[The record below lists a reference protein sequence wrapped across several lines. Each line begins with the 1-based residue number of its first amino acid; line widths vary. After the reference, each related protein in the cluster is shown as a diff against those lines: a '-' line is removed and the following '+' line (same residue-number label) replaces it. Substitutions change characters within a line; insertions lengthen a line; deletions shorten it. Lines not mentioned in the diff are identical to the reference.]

1 MLTIH
6 SDLVQGTDEWHQARC
21 GIVTASVAGKLLT
34 PTLKVADNE
43 TARGLILTLT
53 AERLTGYVE
62 DTAWSADMWRG
73 VEDEPIARD
82 LYAEHHAPVDEVGLM
97 VRDDWGYRIGYSPDG
112 LVSDDGQIEI
122 KSRLQRLHLRTI
134 LEDRVPGEYLAQIQC
149 GLLVS
154 GRAWC
159 DFVSYCGGMP
169 LYVKRVYPDPM
180 WHEAIV
186 AAVANLEAAAE
197 LTAARYHALTAGL
210 PATERV
216 ERDAEIEF

>member
-6 SDLVQGTDEWHQARC
+6 GDLVQGTDEWHQARC

-62 DTAWSADMWRG
+62 GTAWSADMWRG

-169 LYVKRVYPDPM
+169 LYVRRVYPDPM

-197 LTAARYHALTAGL
+197 LATSRYHTLTAGL

-216 ERDAEIEF
+216 ERDAGFEF